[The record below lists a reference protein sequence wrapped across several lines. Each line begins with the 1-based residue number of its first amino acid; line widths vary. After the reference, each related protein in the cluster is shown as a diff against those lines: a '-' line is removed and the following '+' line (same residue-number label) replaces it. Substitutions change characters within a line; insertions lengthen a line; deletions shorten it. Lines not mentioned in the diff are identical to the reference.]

1 MTREILLRPTDTES
15 AEFTISY
22 WKFDPGESVRGGD
35 ELVVV
40 ESVEE
45 KTALAV
51 TSPCAG
57 VLAEIVARE
66 GQVVIRPMMYVALT
80 YDHRIVDGREAVTF
94 LVRIK
99 ELIENPERIMMEI

>member
-1 MTREILLRPTDTES
+1 LTRDILLETADSGS

-22 WKFDPGESVRGGD
+22 WKVDPGQPVRGGD
-35 ELVVV
+35 ELLIV

-57 VLAEIVARE
+57 VLAEIVAAE
-66 GQVVIRPMMYVALT
+66 GQLVAPGDLLG
-80 YDHRIVDGREAVTF
+80 RIEVE
-94 LVRIK
+94 
-99 ELIENPERIMMEI
+99 

>member
-1 MTREILLRPTDTES
+1 LTTEILLTPTDS
-15 AEFTISY
+15 DAVEFTISY
-22 WKFDPGESVRGGD
+22 WKVDPGESVRGGD

-66 GQVVIRPMMYVALT
+66 GQVVAPGDLLG
-80 YDHRIVDGREAVTF
+80 RIEVE
-94 LVRIK
+94 
-99 ELIENPERIMMEI
+99 

>member
-1 MTREILLRPTDTES
+1 MTREILLEPTES
-15 AEFTISY
+15 DSTGFTISY
-22 WKFDPGESVRGGD
+22 WKVDPGERVDSGD

-51 TSPCAG
+51 ASPCAG

-66 GQVVIRPMMYVALT
+66 GQVVAPGDLLG
-80 YDHRIVDGREAVTF
+80 RIEVE
-94 LVRIK
+94 
-99 ELIENPERIMMEI
+99 

>member
-1 MTREILLRPTDTES
+1 LTREITLVPVDS
-15 AEFTISY
+15 DSSEFTVSY
-22 WKFDPGESVRGGD
+22 WKVDPGESVRGGD

-66 GQVVIRPMMYVALT
+66 GQVVAPGDLLG
-80 YDHRIVDGREAVTF
+80 RIEVE
-94 LVRIK
+94 
-99 ELIENPERIMMEI
+99 